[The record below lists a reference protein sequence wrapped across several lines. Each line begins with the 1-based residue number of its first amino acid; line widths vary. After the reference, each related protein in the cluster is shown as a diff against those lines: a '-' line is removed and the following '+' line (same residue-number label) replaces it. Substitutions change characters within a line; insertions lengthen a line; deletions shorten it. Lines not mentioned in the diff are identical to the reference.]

1 MQGRVK
7 KQLNSIK
14 HSRYL
19 MIIQIRD
26 EDSDLVSFKLLQF
39 ETIHYQKTIA
49 MIFAF
54 KSSFSAFA

>member
-39 ETIHYQKTIA
+39 KTIHYQKTIA